1 VREKLTR
8 RIIQLRR
15 QVNRVLRERTLDS
28 WVKLSLTIPQLKSLF
43 YISRHGK
50 VNPSGL
56 ASGIRVTPANVTGI
70 VNRLAGQGLLTR
82 TPDPNDRRITW
93 LKVTEKG
100 EVLLANL
107 REGRASEM
115 HKILDKLTEE
125 ELSIVARGFDLL
137 ARAAEGT
144 ERKEPFENGRSS
156 CCRESS

>member
-8 RIIQLRR
+8 RIIELRR

-28 WVKLSLTIPQLKSLF
+28 WVQLSLTIPQLKSLF

-50 VNPSGL
+50 VNLSGL

-70 VNRLAGQGLLTR
+70 VDRLAGQGLLTR
-82 TPDPNDRRITW
+82 IPDLNDRRITW
-93 LKVTEKG
+93 LRVTEKG
-100 EVLLANL
+100 EALLANL

-144 ERKEPFENGRSS
+144 ERKEPFEND
-156 CCRESS
+156 

>member
-8 RIIQLRR
+8 QIIELRR
-15 QVNRVLRERTLDS
+15 QVNRVIRQHTLDS

-70 VNRLAGQGLLTR
+70 VDRLVEQGLLTR
-82 TPDPNDRRITW
+82 TPDPDDRRISW
-93 LKVTEKG
+93 LTVTDKG
-100 EVLLANL
+100 KILISDL
-107 REGRASEM
+107 REGRAKEM
-115 HKILDKLTEE
+115 HEILDKLTEE
-125 ELSIVARGFDLL
+125 ELLIVARGFELL

-144 ERKEPFENGRSS
+144 ERKEPFGNG
-156 CCRESS
+156 

>member
-8 RIIQLRR
+8 RIIELRR

-50 VNPSGL
+50 VNLSGL

-70 VNRLAGQGLLTR
+70 VDRLARQGLLTR
-82 TPDPNDRRITW
+82 IPDPNDRRITW
-93 LKVTEKG
+93 LRVTAKG
-100 EVLLANL
+100 EALLANL

-144 ERKEPFENGRSS
+144 ERKEPFEND
-156 CCRESS
+156 